1 MRDWGT
7 LRQNEA
13 MMTIRSEQPTITRDT
28 GASPRVADRTVVSEP
43 NRVIQVER
51 VTVSREQQS
60 SVAAAIRTGR
70 QSTSTSD

>member
-1 MRDWGT
+1 
-7 LRQNEA
+7 
-13 MMTIRSEQPTITRDT
+13 MTTRAPQRPTTPET
-28 GASPRVADRTVVSEP
+28 GASSRVADRTVVSQP

-70 QSTSTSD
+70 QSTNTAE